1 MKKILVLA
9 VFATMFSYAA
19 VAQSY
24 NTGIGGRG
32 GVFNGL
38 TFKQF
43 ISSNDA
49 FEIVGAIHYGGL
61 FVSGMY
67 QRHTNAFDVP
77 GLNWYYGGGAFIGFY
92 SDSRHPSWSTP
103 GNHTGFGVNG
113 VVGLEY
119 KIDEIP
125 ISLGVDLIPALDII
139 DHTRF
144 WLGGGVTVRFVF

>member
-1 MKKILVLA
+1 MKRIIVLAFLA
-9 VFATMFSYAA
+9 VFFINTG
-19 VAQSY
+19 VAQDY

-49 FEIVGAIHYGGL
+49 FEVVGAIHYGGL
-61 FVSGMY
+61 FISGMY

-77 GLNWYYGGGAFIGFY
+77 GLNWYYGAGAFIGFY
-92 SDSRHPSWSTP
+92 SDARHPSWTVA
-103 GNHTGFGVNG
+103 GNHTGLGVNG

-125 ISLGVDLIPALDII
+125 VSIGVDIIPALDII
-139 DHTRF
+139 DVTRF
-144 WLGGGVTVRFVF
+144 WVGGGITIRYVF

>member
-1 MKKILVLA
+1 MKKIIVLI
-9 VFATMFSYAA
+9 VLGLFFIKPGS
-19 VAQSY
+19 AQDY

-43 ISSNDA
+43 ISSYDA
-49 FEIVGAIHYGGL
+49 FEVVGAIHYGGL
-61 FVSGMY
+61 FISGMY

-77 GLNWYYGGGAFIGFY
+77 GLNWYYGAGAFVGFY
-92 SDSRHPSWSTP
+92 SDNRHPSWTGEGS
-103 GNHTGFGVNG
+103 HTGFGVNG

-125 ISLGVDLIPALDII
+125 ISIGVDIIPALDIF
-139 DHTRF
+139 DVTRF
-144 WLGGGVTVRFVF
+144 WVGGGITIRYVF